1 MRCFL
6 TIVCV
11 AILVSSS
18 LAQIPQLINYQGF
31 LADSTGTPVN
41 GSLSMVFS
49 IYDDSTGGVPVWM
62 ESHGSVSVF
71 EGRFNV
77 LLGSINPLEA
87 SVFDESDRYLG
98 LAVNGDPEMQPRA
111 RISSTPYTYNAG
123 SVASSSGGSVL
134 LVGSA
139 SDTVQVDPYSGYAFR
154 VTNDSGD
161 ERLIIEANDEEGS
174 TISIKNPNGRYM
186 TLGSGDSTV
195 CIYGMDGGERVII
208 GMEAGDRID
217 GGGAVSVYDDST
229 RLAVSVSREGVVLFN
244 GNARSDTMAIYSTD
258 GNIRGQGWISMGTD
272 SLNGPWS
279 AVFGQNCSGNGTG
292 SAVSGGISNHANGDA
307 SAIGGGQDNYV
318 GGDFSAIPG
327 GFADTIADGVEYSYL
342 FGIDSDLFH
351 DSTFMIDMP
360 HIRFGDETD
369 GYEFPVDDG
378 SSGQVMSTDG
388 NGQLSW
394 TDMSGSDGDWTISG
408 DNIYSAVSGNVGI
421 GISSPTVKLHVYN
434 ISEGIEAY
442 LGSDYSAVYGRN
454 NIANCTGY
462 FGTDNGMGVSGFGSH
477 TGVLGWGTNYGV
489 FGENDSLGN
498 YGYLGGNTGYGVYG
512 NGAVGVYG
520 RGPNS
525 GNFGYLGSGSYGVY
539 GRADSG
545 YAGYFYGDVQVTQ
558 DLMIAGD
565 IRMGVT
571 YPEGRIH
578 VYDSDGG
585 TTGYL
590 ASSNYGV
597 YGEND
602 STGSYGYLGGINGY
616 GVLGN
621 GIMAG
626 VYGEG
631 PNPGNYAYLGS
642 GLYGIYASAD
652 SGYAGYFDGDA
663 RITQNLYALG
673 DVGIGTSIPIEKLQV
688 DGRIF
693 VKGNTIG
700 EGITIG
706 NWQSNYNSVHLS
718 WQNNEGLSIHAWGNA
733 FGDQLFIDGNSANV
747 GIGTSNPD
755 ESLHIVGSIKIVDG
769 TQGEGY
775 LLVSDSAGVGRWENW
790 GDMVSSEQIQELY
803 DIIEQQN
810 DRIAQLEKEIADI
823 KSSLR

>member
-6 TIVCV
+6 TIGCV

-18 LAQIPQLINYQGF
+18 LAQIPQLINYQGL

-49 IYDDSTGGVPVWM
+49 IYEDSTGGIPIWT
-62 ESHGSVSVF
+62 EAHGSVSVV

-77 LLGSINPLEA
+77 LLGSVNPLDA

-98 LAVNGDPEMQPRA
+98 LAVSGDPEMQPRA

-123 SVASSSGGSVL
+123 TVKSSSGGSVL

-195 CIYGMDGGERVII
+195 CIYGMDGGKRVII

-229 RLAVSVSREGVVLFN
+229 RLAVSVTREGVALFN
-244 GNARSDTMAIYSTD
+244 GNARSDTIAFYSTD
-258 GNIRGQGWISMGTD
+258 GNIRGKGWISMGTD

-292 SAVSGGISNHANGDA
+292 SAVSGGILNHANGDA
-307 SAIGGGQDNYV
+307 SAVGGGQDNYV

-327 GFADTIADGVEYSYL
+327 GYADTIANGVEYSYL
-342 FGIDSDLFH
+342 FGIDSDLSH
-351 DSTFMIDMP
+351 DSTFMVDLP

-378 SSGQVMSTDG
+378 SSGQVMATDG

-394 TDMSGSDGDWTISG
+394 TGVVGSDSDWTVSG
-408 DNIYSAVSGNVGI
+408 NDMYSAVIGNVGI
-421 GISSPTVKLHVYN
+421 GMSSPVAKLHVYDSN
-434 ISEGIEAY
+434 TGNKAY
-442 LGSDYSAVYGRN
+442 LASNNFGAIGWNDSTGSY
-454 NIANCTGY
+454 
-462 FGTDNGMGVSGFGSH
+462 
-477 TGVLGWGTNYGV
+477 GVLGSINGNGV
-489 FGENDSLGN
+489 LGN
-498 YGYLGGNTGYGVYG
+498 GSITGVYG
-512 NGAVGVYG
+512 VGPV
-520 RGPNS
+520 PE
-525 GNFGYLGSGSYGVY
+525 NFGYLGSSSYGLY
-539 GRADSG
+539 ARSDSG
-545 YAGYFYGDVQVTQ
+545 IAGYFYGKVQA
-558 DLMIAGD
+558 MA
-565 IRMGVT
+565 
-571 YPEGRIH
+571 RIYA
-578 VYDSDGG
+578 VDFFNSGN
-585 TTGYL
+585 TGYL
-590 ASSNYGV
+590 ASGNYGV

-602 STGSYGYLGGINGY
+602 STGSYGYLGGNDGY
-616 GVLGN
+616 GVLGS
-621 GIMAG
+621 GITAG

-642 GLYGIYASAD
+642 ALYGIYASAD
-652 SGYAGYFDGDA
+652 SGYAGYFNGNA
-663 RITQNLYALG
+663 RVTQNFYALG
-673 DVGIGTSIPIEKLQV
+673 DVGIGTSIPTEQLQV
-688 DGRIF
+688 DGRVFI
-693 VKGNTIG
+693 KGNTVN
-700 EGITIG
+700 EGLTIG
-706 NWQSNYNSVHLS
+706 NAQTGSNSVHLT
-718 WQNNEGLSIHAWGNA
+718 WQNNEGLSIHSWDRS

-755 ESLHIVGSIKIVDG
+755 ESLHIVGSIKIDDG

-775 LLVSDSAGVGRWENW
+775 FLVSDSAGVGRWEYW
-790 GDMVSSEQIQELY
+790 GDPVNTEQIQELY

-810 DRIAQLEKEIADI
+810 SRIAQLEKEIADI
-823 KSSLR
+823 RSNQR